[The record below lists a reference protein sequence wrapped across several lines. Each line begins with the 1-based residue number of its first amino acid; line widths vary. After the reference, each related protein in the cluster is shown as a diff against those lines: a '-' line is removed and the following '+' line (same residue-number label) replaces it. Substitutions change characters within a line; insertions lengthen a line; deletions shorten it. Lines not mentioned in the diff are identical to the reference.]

1 MYQRDLL
8 GRPLVL
14 RSIAKN
20 YAGITAV
27 RDVSLDVAA
36 GEFVTLLGPS
46 GSGKTTLLMMVA
58 GFVQLDAGQI
68 LVGDQDLSL
77 LPAHKR
83 GLGVVFQSYL
93 LFPHMNVEQNVAFP
107 LSLRGL
113 PKNETKLRVEEIL
126 TLVGL
131 SGFERR
137 LPRQLSGGQQQRV
150 ALARAL
156 VYRPSVMLMDEPLGA
171 LDKKLREQMQAEI
184 KAIQRKLGITVL
196 YVTHDQDE
204 ALFMSD
210 RVVIMNGG
218 RIEQLGT
225 SEELYA
231 RPRSRFV
238 AEFLGDANVL
248 TGQIVSSTVA
258 GTAVDVGLKALFL
271 ARSGPSKIGSRVT
284 MIVRSS
290 KIRPCNGG
298 ATPKG
303 FHVLG
308 AGVIED
314 VARVRDQIRLRVVF
328 PPAGPT
334 LQVQQNS
341 DLIPAAC
348 ALHKSID
355 FAYHPADVWV
365 IPETDETS

>member
-1 MYQRDLL
+1 MHERVLL
-8 GRPLVL
+8 GRRLLL
-14 RSIAKN
+14 RSVAKT
-20 YAGITAV
+20 YASIPAV
-27 RDVSLDVAA
+27 RDVSLEVAA

-58 GFVQLDAGQI
+58 GFVHLDAGEI
-68 LVGDQDLSL
+68 LVGDQDLST
-77 LPAHKR
+77 LPPHKR

-107 LSLRGL
+107 LSLRGFS
-113 PKNETKLRVEEIL
+113 KQEAKARIEEML
-126 TLVGL
+126 ALVGL
-131 SGFERR
+131 SGLENR

-171 LDKKLREQMQAEI
+171 LDKKLREQMQIEI

-218 RIEQLGT
+218 RIEQMGT
-225 SEELYA
+225 SEDLYS
-231 RPRSRFV
+231 RPKSRFV

-248 TGQIVSSTVA
+248 SGQIVSTSA
-258 GTAVDVGLKALFL
+258 SNIAVDIGLKAPLQ
-271 ARSGPSKIGSRVT
+271 ARSSLSNVGSRVT

-290 KIRPCNGG
+290 KIRPGE
-298 ATPKG
+298 TRTSKG
-303 FHVLG
+303 FQFLG
-308 AGVIED
+308 TGIVED
-314 VARVRDQIRLRVVF
+314 VARVRDQIRLRIGF
-328 PPAGPT
+328 PEAG
-334 LQVQQNS
+334 LALHVQQSS
-341 DLIPAAC
+341 DSTSAAC
-348 ALHKSID
+348 GVRDSINLT
-355 FAYHPADVWV
+355 YHPADVWV
-365 IPETDETS
+365 IPETENQ